1 MQSSLIVRNV
11 SFFFSERNLVE
22 AQSVQQVELSSIEV
36 LWGNGVISVSNA
48 ANVTGRDWT
57 VSNLCISSP
66 FLLVRSD
73 VAVDVNLVRMKFKR
87 VGPEPGSTTSVFAFK
102 PNSQVFIDQLYFAE
116 LESGYHGNAAT
127 IILSEG
133 PTTLQNV
140 SFLQIAADRILQ
152 SDSSLQIRGVYFDN
166 LSLGICI
173 FEVKGSFSGSVLALR
188 DINASVG
195 FDFGSSQ
202 LPVARFDIE
211 DTTVQQSKITVLY
224 RVQSSQDLII
234 RLNGMLIDQLY
245 PSSASDGNLG
255 GAVKTFG
262 SVVNAVISNVV
273 MKNSQGPCF

>member
-1 MQSSLIVRNV
+1 MEFLSYLDTTIAQKMLKFPLLGENIPEKWNTVLRRELDRGNDNSLFRLEPSKDSLPLFVGKMFNQ
-11 SFFFSERNLVE
+11 FCL
-22 AQSVQQVELSSIEV
+22 
-36 LWGNGVISVSNA
+36 
-48 ANVTGRDWT
+48 T
-57 VSNLCISSP
+57 
-66 FLLVRSD
+66 SD
-73 VAVDVNLVRMKFKR
+73 
-87 VGPEPGSTTSVFAFK
+87 
-102 PNSQVFIDQLYFAE
+102 Y
-116 LESGYHGNAAT
+116 
-127 IILSEG
+127 
-133 PTTLQNV
+133 
-140 SFLQIAADRILQ
+140 
-152 SDSSLQIRGVYFDN
+152 SSLQIRGGYFDN